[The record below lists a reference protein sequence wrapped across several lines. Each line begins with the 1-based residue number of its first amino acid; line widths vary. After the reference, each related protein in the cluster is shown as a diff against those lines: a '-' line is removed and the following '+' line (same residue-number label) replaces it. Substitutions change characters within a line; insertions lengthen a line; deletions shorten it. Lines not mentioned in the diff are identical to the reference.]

1 MIERKWTQSRRH
13 ANVNLREDEP
23 ELYDAI
29 KDVAP
34 EWWDD
39 DTQITLHKDD
49 ARKRQKDRGNS
60 EHTWALWLGHYAG
73 GALNF
78 DDGKR
83 IRGQREWQGPSF
95 QSCSASENDATQTIP
110 SDITN

>member
-1 MIERKWTQSRRH
+1 MERLEDLLVERKWTKSRRH
-13 ANVNLREDEP
+13 ANVNLREDEQ

-34 EWWDD
+34 ERWDD
-39 DTQITLHKDD
+39 DTHVALGKSN
-49 ARKRQKDRGNS
+49 ACKRQKDRGSS
-60 EHTWALWLGHYAG
+60 EHTWALWLGYYAG

-83 IRGQREWQGPSF
+83 IRGQWGWHKI
-95 QSCSASENDATQTIP
+95 SE
-110 SDITN
+110 